1 MQVAKHINED
11 KPDFVVSLGDPFDLH
26 GLGFTPAL
34 TKEQAAGAH
43 AHARTF
49 FSKLNESGAMY
60 QVWRQQQTLHAL
72 LDCSPFDLRYSYK
85 VLGNWEGES
94 GCHPTEERMNAI
106 LARQAYQV

>member
-60 QVWRQQQTLHAL
+60 QVHATTHTHTHTHFSLAHL
-72 LDCSPFDLRYSYK
+72 LTYSILVRYLAIGK
-85 VLGNWEGES
+85 VNLGVT
-94 GCHPTEERMNAI
+94 PLKKR
-106 LARQAYQV
+106 